1 MDVELVSIGD
11 ELLLGFTVD
20 TNTAH
25 FARAAA
31 DHGIQVVR
39 RSTVG
44 DDADAITSVVRDAL
58 ARTGAVIT
66 SGGLGPTADDRTK
79 PTLAALFGRAMRFDD
94 AIWESLRA
102 RWKARGW
109 PGEIPAT
116 NREQAMVPEGATVL
130 PNAHGSA
137 PGIWLEDA
145 EGRWVAMLPG
155 VPREFLGMMRDTLL
169 PRLAARGAGGTVI
182 RSHTLR
188 TQGIAESALAEM
200 LGELAKDPL
209 GVPLAFMPGY
219 EGVDLRLTVRGVSP
233 AVADERLAAAAE
245 ALRARVGK
253 WVYGEGDEDL
263 ATLVLDRLRAR
274 GMRIAVAESC
284 TGGMLGMR
292 LTAIPGSSDRF
303 AGGVIAYD
311 NAVKVRELGVR
322 EATLAAVGA
331 VSEEVAR
338 EMATGVRERFGVEV
352 GVSITGVAG
361 PGGGTP
367 EKPVGTFCVAVDVQ
381 GEVRSLRTAGVG
393 DRHEIRQRASQG
405 ALSLVRRVLARE

>member
-44 DDADAITSVVRDAL
+44 DDAVTITDVVRDAL

-66 SGGLGPTADDRTK
+66 SGGLGPTADDLTK
-79 PTLAALFGRAMRFDD
+79 PTLAALFGRGMRFDD

-102 RWKARGW
+102 RWKARGF
-109 PGEIPAT
+109 PGEIPET

-137 PGIWLEDA
+137 PGIWLEDP

-182 RSHTLR
+182 RSLTLR

-200 LGELAKDPL
+200 LGELAKEPQ

-219 EGVDLRLTVRGVSP
+219 EGVDLRLTVRGLGP
-233 AVADERLAAAAE
+233 ALADERLAAAAE
-245 ALRARVGK
+245 ALRVRVGK
-253 WVYGEGDEDL
+253 WVYGEGDADL
-263 ATLVLDRLRAR
+263 ATLVLDQLRAR

-303 AGGVIAYD
+303 VGGVIAYD

-322 EATLAAVGA
+322 DATLEAVGA

-338 EMATGVRERFGVEV
+338 EMASGVRARFGVEV

-367 EKPVGTFCVAVDVQ
+367 EKPVGTFCLAVDVQ
-381 GEVRSLRTAGVG
+381 GEVRSLRSAGVG
-393 DRHEIRQRASQG
+393 DRHEVRQRASQA

>member
-44 DDADAITSVVRDAL
+44 DDADAITGVVRDAL

-79 PTLAALFGRAMRFDD
+79 PTLAVLFGRAMRFDD

-116 NREQAMVPEGATVL
+116 NREQAMVPEGAIVL

-338 EMATGVRERFGVEV
+338 EMASGVRERFGVEV

>member
-66 SGGLGPTADDRTK
+66 CGGLGPTADDRTK
-79 PTLAALFGRAMRFDD
+79 PTLAALFGRTMRFDD

-109 PGEIPAT
+109 PGEIPET

-182 RSHTLR
+182 RSRTLR
-188 TQGIAESALAEM
+188 TQGIAESALAET

-292 LTAIPGSSDRF
+292 LTAIPGASDRF
-303 AGGVIAYD
+303 VGGVIAYD

-322 EATLAAVGA
+322 EATLEAVGA

-338 EMATGVRERFGVEV
+338 EMASGVRARFGVEV

-405 ALSLVRRVLARE
+405 ALSLLRRVLARE

>member
-44 DDADAITSVVRDAL
+44 DDAVTITDVVRDAL

-66 SGGLGPTADDRTK
+66 SGGLGPTADDLTK
-79 PTLAALFGRAMRFDD
+79 PTLAALFGRGMRFDD

-102 RWKARGW
+102 RWKARGF
-109 PGEIPAT
+109 PGEIPET

-137 PGIWLEDA
+137 PGIWLEDP

-182 RSHTLR
+182 RSLTLR

-200 LGELAKDPL
+200 LGELAKEPQ

-219 EGVDLRLTVRGVSP
+219 EGVDLRLTVRGLGP
-233 AVADERLAAAAE
+233 ALADERLAAAAE
-245 ALRARVGK
+245 ALRVRVGK
-253 WVYGEGDEDL
+253 WVYGEGDADL
-263 ATLVLDRLRAR
+263 ATLVLDQLRAR
-274 GMRIAVAESC
+274 GMRIAEAESC

-303 AGGVIAYD
+303 VGGVIAYD

-322 EATLAAVGA
+322 DATLEAVGA

-338 EMATGVRERFGVEV
+338 EMASGVRARFGVEV

-367 EKPVGTFCVAVDVQ
+367 EKPVGTFCLAVDVQ
-381 GEVRSLRTAGVG
+381 GEVRSLRSAGVG
-393 DRHEIRQRASQG
+393 DRHEVRQRASQA